1 MSFIAGSFVS
11 LKRAESLKKG
21 FGGKAQV
28 ASGVDTEL
36 INMSPRFEKEIG
48 ADVAAAGPEHYYGS
62 DQSSFYSVYRELTRA
77 KCYSLPAN
85 VPGSPGKLSP
95 TKSNASPT
103 YKPSRTAQFED
114 VLAGDE
120 VEARYRDL
128 HELEATEEDG
138 ASLDESDPFGR
149 HAAVEEDKYDHP
161 QAIGDEA
168 AAEKHPLRRRI
179 DGLHLPRLQVADA
192 ADGPQFSARSLFLAE
207 CVDKDLQ
214 PRAGF
219 LLRKM
224 RSTEINMAQLGVG
237 ERLARAFAC
246 CVGKLPNLLHLDM
259 SYNYLGDRTMAEA
272 DCAIEELETA
282 DCHLDDDDVALFL
295 ERALRNRNLVL
306 SRWNL
311 AKNSIGSAVDHAPA
325 ASDRPSLASWIGSDE
340 CTCKRLDISWNMIR
354 GSVAVALGK
363 ALSTNHCVT
372 HLNLAFNSLAEE
384 GVVFGNSLLKNRVLK
399 VLDLSN
405 NGLGPK
411 AAFAMSVALLGRMSA
426 LELLVMDGNPV
437 GVTGG
442 QALLRV
448 LTRMDHRAHLSLRD
462 CSFHGG
468 SIGERWIINDD
479 YTLDLSV
486 PILYCLAR
494 DILQGD
500 ATRPCPPIDCCYLT
514 PPGGASQRIRTKIE
528 WTGARARPSTGDAY
542 DEAHSRALDN
552 VVTRLASLD
561 RDELLDFFPHRDGDD
576 VPFLYRRE
584 LDALLEHLG
593 LVEYVTERTAD
604 GSGFARTPRH
614 ALADTLPLVDNWSQ
628 LKATGRLEI
637 GEFMQVAG
645 ARARRRGGRFVVF
658 DEATGEDFA
667 QTLPEAGAF
676 IRAMLP
682 KSTNRSRLQR
692 AMGQRFQLLIDMP
705 AGHYTLRLDKMEERE
720 VLVALLQANRFERH
734 RVHGN
739 RSGFRNET
747 LDGSAVE
754 ICDELLDGLGPSPKG
769 LLEFDFAA
777 RGEAAEDDGDKAA
790 QDSLMEAQQ
799 KLAQAMPD
807 VGKGGAAGGDHR
819 RSTYKPRVQSINAV
833 SQDTAERF
841 KSWFKG
847 EEGGRRKP
855 ATPDTDEP
863 TPDGTPSATPKA
875 TTRSVGKKPAS
886 PALGGGSEMLRASS
900 KSGKSKLNKLK
911 TIARMMISGAGA
923 AKSAADTE
931 LILARLNEFH
941 LLLAGCWFS
950 AAQACT
956 LLRRWQLFDG
966 PKLRN
971 RDVLKLLRPQVELVI
986 MLHSRVVDLYNIDEV
1001 FAVLDP
1007 TMRAEAIFR
1016 LGTLNIWSP
1025 LKPDGPYS
1033 LNLGLREDRQVV
1045 RMLVHLH
1052 EAEQAVWRNPTLRWK
1067 LDMPRVEGWSLPT
1080 TWLNQDGIPR
1090 SGHVAFTYDPQHEDW
1105 STRIVLAA
1113 LTLAGVDEDDDDLL
1127 SEMPQSEPLE
1137 AMLAASLDAA
1147 HIKWVYDG
1155 ITVADPV
1162 PRRPKD
1168 LPGGRD
1174 SLIQAKS
1181 RSATPEA

>member
-1 MSFIAGSFVS
+1 MGAGRPRPAAFHAHFADVPDDDAAVARHRHQRRETPGEGQFGRCYRCALRDDPSQKFAVKVVPMRVAASCDLEGGELFDRLLDKVIYSEHDARQVVLVMLEACSWLHGRGLCHRDFKPENLILASKDDDTTIHLVDFGLAAHVDDERAMKSQCGTPQFLAPEIVEGTPPYGPKTDCWAVGARLDDIRRNNWKFDPVTFDHVSDEAKDLIAKLMTKDLVS

-62 DQSSFYSVYRELTRA
+62 DQSSFYS
-77 KCYSLPAN
+77 
-85 VPGSPGKLSP
+85 
-95 TKSNASPT
+95 
-103 YKPSRTAQFED
+103 FED

-138 ASLDESDPFGR
+138 ASLDESDPCGR

-311 AKNSIGSAVDHAPA
+311 AKNSIGAAVDHAPA

-645 ARARRRGGRFVVF
+645 RTRDDAGGRFVVF

-667 QTLPEAGAF
+667 QTLPEAGVLRLCFAKAVVKLGMDEPMTQAGVVGWATSLGAIQDVLQVAEAADNHLLVLQMALPSLVLGHDTAARLFPALVAELLDPVAAIAKLLPRMASPLHVQAF

-734 RVHGN
+734 RVVARAKRSLESGAFDENCFHYPYVDTSQHGN

-769 LLEFDFAA
+769 LLEFDFVKMTRPPRTAEPMTRAHFSQLLSVAA
-777 RGEAAEDDGDKAA
+777 ISDDVDDRCLQLAVARPPGRPPGGEAAEDDGDKAA

-819 RSTYKPRVQSINAV
+819 RSTYKPRMQSINAV

-841 KSWFKG
+841 KS
-847 EEGGRRKP
+847 
-855 ATPDTDEP
+855 
-863 TPDGTPSATPKA
+863 
-875 TTRSVGKKPAS
+875 
-886 PALGGGSEMLRASS
+886 
-900 KSGKSKLNKLK
+900 
-911 TIARMMISGAGA
+911 
-923 AKSAADTE
+923 
-931 LILARLNEFH
+931 
-941 LLLAGCWFS
+941 
-950 AAQACT
+950 
-956 LLRRWQLFDG
+956 
-966 PKLRN
+966 
-971 RDVLKLLRPQVELVI
+971 
-986 MLHSRVVDLYNIDEV
+986 
-1001 FAVLDP
+1001 
-1007 TMRAEAIFR
+1007 
-1016 LGTLNIWSP
+1016 
-1025 LKPDGPYS
+1025 
-1033 LNLGLREDRQVV
+1033 
-1045 RMLVHLH
+1045 
-1052 EAEQAVWRNPTLRWK
+1052 
-1067 LDMPRVEGWSLPT
+1067 
-1080 TWLNQDGIPR
+1080 
-1090 SGHVAFTYDPQHEDW
+1090 
-1105 STRIVLAA
+1105 
-1113 LTLAGVDEDDDDLL
+1113 
-1127 SEMPQSEPLE
+1127 
-1137 AMLAASLDAA
+1137 
-1147 HIKWVYDG
+1147 
-1155 ITVADPV
+1155 
-1162 PRRPKD
+1162 
-1168 LPGGRD
+1168 
-1174 SLIQAKS
+1174 
-1181 RSATPEA
+1181 

>member
-1 MSFIAGSFVS
+1 MTARPKNQP
-11 LKRAESLKKG
+11 KRVERG
-21 FGGKAQV
+21 
-28 ASGVDTEL
+28 
-36 INMSPRFEKEIG
+36 
-48 ADVAAAGPEHYYGS
+48 
-62 DQSSFYSVYRELTRA
+62 RE
-77 KCYSLPAN
+77 
-85 VPGSPGKLSP
+85 
-95 TKSNASPT
+95 
-103 YKPSRTAQFED
+103 
-114 VLAGDE
+114 
-120 VEARYRDL
+120 
-128 HELEATEEDG
+128 
-138 ASLDESDPFGR
+138 
-149 HAAVEEDKYDHP
+149 
-161 QAIGDEA
+161 
-168 AAEKHPLRRRI
+168 
-179 DGLHLPRLQVADA
+179 
-192 ADGPQFSARSLFLAE
+192 RSLWERRTRF
-207 CVDKDLQ
+207 V
-214 PRAGF
+214 
-219 LLRKM
+219 
-224 RSTEINMAQLGVG
+224 AQ
-237 ERLARAFAC
+237 
-246 CVGKLPNLLHLDM
+246 
-259 SYNYLGDRTMAEA
+259 A

-311 AKNSIGSAVDHAPA
+311 AKNSIGAAVDHAPA

-363 ALSTNHCVT
+363 ALSTNHYC
-372 HLNLAFNSLAEE
+372 
-384 GVVFGNSLLKNRVLK
+384 

-494 DILQGD
+494 DDILQGD

-542 DEAHSRALDN
+542 DEAHSRA
-552 VVTRLASLD
+552 R
-561 RDELLDFFPHRDGDD
+561 
-576 VPFLYRRE
+576 
-584 LDALLEHLG
+584 
-593 LVEYVTERTAD
+593 
-604 GSGFARTPRH
+604 ARQRRH
-614 ALADTLPLVDNWSQ
+614 AA
-628 LKATGRLEI
+628 R
-637 GEFMQVAG
+637 VAG
-645 ARARRRGGRFVVF
+645 RTRDDAGGRFVVF

-667 QTLPEAGAF
+667 QTLPEAGVLRLCFAKAVVKLGMDEPMTQAGVVGWATSLGAIQDVLQVAEAADNHLLVLQMALPSLVLGHDTAARLFPALVAELLDPVAAIAKLLPRMASPLHVQAF

-734 RVHGN
+734 RVVARAKRSLESGAFDENCFHYPYVDTSQHGN

-769 LLEFDFAA
+769 LLEFDFVKMTRPPRTAEPMTRAHFSQLLSVAA
-777 RGEAAEDDGDKAA
+777 ISDDVDDRCLQLAVEGAKTPREEKRPPRPRPAPSDGRRRSSAAQRASRISKMGLGLGAAFVERTVDMVVVGGDAPKEDAADRAMRSTRMSKVAGPPGRPPGGEAAEDDGDKAA

-819 RSTYKPRVQSINAV
+819 RSTYKPRMQSINAV

-847 EEGGRRKP
+847 EEGGVEAAREEQRARHRLNRGGSPSPPSYGRRPQFPDDGAAPAAGGAGGSPGQRRAAARDGTIARGGERNPLEMLKRRKP

-986 MLHSRVVDLYNIDEV
+986 MLHSRIVDLYNIDEV

-1067 LDMPRVEGWSLPT
+1067 LDMPR
-1080 TWLNQDGIPR
+1080 
-1090 SGHVAFTYDPQHEDW
+1090 HEDW

>member
-1 MSFIAGSFVS
+1 
-11 LKRAESLKKG
+11 
-21 FGGKAQV
+21 
-28 ASGVDTEL
+28 
-36 INMSPRFEKEIG
+36 
-48 ADVAAAGPEHYYGS
+48 
-62 DQSSFYSVYRELTRA
+62 
-77 KCYSLPAN
+77 
-85 VPGSPGKLSP
+85 
-95 TKSNASPT
+95 
-103 YKPSRTAQFED
+103 
-114 VLAGDE
+114 
-120 VEARYRDL
+120 
-128 HELEATEEDG
+128 
-138 ASLDESDPFGR
+138 
-149 HAAVEEDKYDHP
+149 
-161 QAIGDEA
+161 
-168 AAEKHPLRRRI
+168 
-179 DGLHLPRLQVADA
+179 
-192 ADGPQFSARSLFLAE
+192 
-207 CVDKDLQ
+207 
-214 PRAGF
+214 
-219 LLRKM
+219 
-224 RSTEINMAQLGVG
+224 
-237 ERLARAFAC
+237 
-246 CVGKLPNLLHLDM
+246 
-259 SYNYLGDRTMAEA
+259 
-272 DCAIEELETA
+272 
-282 DCHLDDDDVALFL
+282 
-295 ERALRNRNLVL
+295 
-306 SRWNL
+306 
-311 AKNSIGSAVDHAPA
+311 
-325 ASDRPSLASWIGSDE
+325 
-340 CTCKRLDISWNMIR
+340 MIR

-426 LELLVMDGNPV
+426 LELLVMDGNPRASRRP
-437 GVTGG
+437 G
-442 QALLRV
+442 AP
-448 LTRMDHRAHLSLRD
+448 RAHAHGPPGPPEPAD

-479 YTLDLSV
+479 YTPDL
-486 PILYCLAR
+486 
-494 DILQGD
+494 
-500 ATRPCPPIDCCYLT
+500 
-514 PPGGASQRIRTKIE
+514 
-528 WTGARARPSTGDAY
+528 RA
-542 DEAHSRALDN
+542 H
-552 VVTRLASLD
+552 
-561 RDELLDFFPHRDGDD
+561 F
-576 VPFLYRRE
+576 
-584 LDALLEHLG
+584 
-593 LVEYVTERTAD
+593 
-604 GSGFARTPRH
+604 
-614 ALADTLPLVDNWSQ
+614 
-628 LKATGRLEI
+628 
-637 GEFMQVAG
+637 VAG
-645 ARARRRGGRFVVF
+645 ATRDDAGGRFVVF

-667 QTLPEAGAF
+667 QTLPEAGVLRLCFAKAVVKLGMDEPMTQAGVVGWATSLGAIQDVLQVAEAADNHLLAF

-734 RVHGN
+734 RVVARAKRSLESGAFDENCFHYPYVDTSQHGN

-769 LLEFDFAA
+769 LLEFDFVKMTPPLTAEPMTRALSQLLSVAAISDDVDDRCLQLAVEGAKTPREEKRPPRRAAPDGRGRSPGAA
-777 RGEAAEDDGDKAA
+777 REPHLEDGPRPRRGLRRAHRRHGRRRRRRAQEDAADRAMRSTRMSKVAGPPGRPPGGEAAEDDGDKAA

-819 RSTYKPRVQSINAV
+819 RSTYKPRDA
-833 SQDTAERF
+833 
-841 KSWFKG
+841 
-847 EEGGRRKP
+847 RRKP

-911 TIARMMISGAGA
+911 TIARMMISARRGEIRGGHGADPGA
-923 AKSAADTE
+923 
-931 LILARLNEFH
+931 
-941 LLLAGCWFS
+941 
-950 AAQACT
+950 
-956 LLRRWQLFDG
+956 
-966 PKLRN
+966 
-971 RDVLKLLRPQVELVI
+971 PQRVELVI
-986 MLHSRVVDLYNIDEV
+986 MLHSRIVDLYNIDEV

-1025 LKPDGPYS
+1025 LKPDGPARS
-1033 LNLGLREDRQVV
+1033 TWGSRGPPARG
-1045 RMLVHLH
+1045 LVHAH
-1052 EAEQAVWRNPTLRWK
+1052 R
-1067 LDMPRVEGWSLPT
+1067 PRGP
-1080 TWLNQDGIPR
+1080 N
-1090 SGHVAFTYDPQHEDW
+1090 
-1105 STRIVLAA
+1105 
-1113 LTLAGVDEDDDDLL
+1113 LAGVDEDDDDLL